1 MFGQQGVDKSRTCQ
15 FHFKQCLNRMLT
27 KFPAELGELKSE
39 FEELMLQLLTVTT
52 LTQYHELKSRIL
64 QICAVL
70 PSLEHGVNWW
80 FARRYNLFPVFRG
93 YCICS
98 VNMAEIGHST
108 LKRKKPL
115 ALVDA
120 CWEDVCSMILQE
132 QENTKFLVGRGYSSG

>member
-1 MFGQQGVDKSRTCQ
+1 MDKSRTCQ

-52 LTQYHELKSRIL
+52 LTEYHELKSRIV
-64 QICAVL
+64 QISGVL
-70 PSLEHGVNWW
+70 PSLEHGINWW

-120 CWEDVCSMILQE
+120 CWEDVCSMI
-132 QENTKFLVGRGYSSG
+132 